1 MQVCPRRL
9 LSVWPALLCDFH
21 KLISQTQNV
30 NEQFRDG
37 AKWFHYLNFFQPLVA
52 TAVVVMVLV
61 VVLLVLLVLVV
72 SLSLFVGY
80 QRLSGS
86 SSRGVT
92 YLTWTLYWD
101 SFWGFVSF
109 FLLLRPGS
117 LGNESEIILIG
128 LFATQPASS
137 SSPTSCQLGAQINYF
152 LSN

>member
-1 MQVCPRRL
+1 MQVGLRRL

-61 VVLLVLLVLVV
+61 VLLLLLLVSLL
-72 SLSLFVGY
+72 LFVGY
-80 QRLSGS
+80 HRLSGS

-137 SSPTSCQLGAQINYF
+137 SSPTSCQLGSQINYF

>member
-1 MQVCPRRL
+1 MQVGPRRL

-61 VVLLVLLVLVV
+61 VLLLLV

-128 LFATQPASS
+128 LFAKQPASS
-137 SSPTSCQLGAQINYF
+137 SSSSPTFCQLGAQINYF

>member
-1 MQVCPRRL
+1 MQVGPRRL

-52 TAVVVMVLV
+52 TAVVMVVLV
-61 VVLLVLLVLVV
+61 VLLLLV
-72 SLSLFVGY
+72 SLSLLLFVGY
-80 QRLSGS
+80 HRLSGS

-137 SSPTSCQLGAQINYF
+137 SSSSPTSFQLGAQINYF